1 MSFAASSFRGN
12 GRASAN
18 PSIMR
23 VKSPRLKRNP
33 AVPDLKITDVVKV
46 GDIRYCDPFLSV

>member
-18 PSIMR
+18 ASIMR

-33 AVPDLKITDVVKV
+33 AVPDLKITDLVRV
-46 GDIRYCDPFLSV
+46 GDIR

>member
-23 VKSPRLKRNP
+23 VKSPRLTRNP
-33 AVPDLKITDVVKV
+33 AVPNLKMTNVTKV
-46 GDIRYCDPFLSV
+46 GDIR